1 MKKRNHTKLF
11 ILMAVMMSQPIMA
24 QKFKKFKSKT
34 NLKKNVG
41 ESISDE
47 LDEINANPAA
57 NDVDQFGRNK
67 KNKKIK
73 VNDKF
78 VSLNPETAFGPEIVE
93 KFEFEKANLTD
104 LTKHMQ
110 KLTGINLILDKDL
123 KGKVTISASTA
134 ITVGDAWKAYLT
146 ALSINGYT
154 LVKNGA
160 FYNIVQQRDI
170 RYTPTKIYTGEFTPN
185 TDNFIMKI
193 IPLEHI
199 NSKEITRSFRRFM
212 TRYGRII
219 EIPETNTVLI
229 QDSGVNVNRLT
240 SLIKFI
246 DIPGYEETLQI
257 IPVKHSSAQELAKLL
272 DQILKVNQ
280 KIKLVPPMREINEV
294 QLVKSLQNQELI
306 QLSQWPI

>member
-1 MKKRNHTKLF
+1 M
-11 ILMAVMMSQPIMA
+11 
-24 QKFKKFKSKT
+24 
-34 NLKKNVG
+34 
-41 ESISDE
+41 ESLPHRAD
-47 LDEINANPAA
+47 
-57 NDVDQFGRNK
+57 
-67 KNKKIK
+67 
-73 VNDKF
+73 
-78 VSLNPETAFGPEIVE
+78 
-93 KFEFEKANLTD
+93 
-104 LTKHMQ
+104 
-110 KLTGINLILDKDL
+110 
-123 KGKVTISASTA
+123 
-134 ITVGDAWKAYLT
+134 
-146 ALSINGYT
+146 GYT

-199 NSKEITRSFRRFM
+199 NSKEITRSFRPFM

-272 DQILKVNQ
+272 DQILKVDQ
-280 KIKLVPPMREINEV
+280 KNKAGAANAGNKRSSISKIIAEPRTNSIIAMAI
-294 QLVKSLQNQELI
+294 
-306 QLSQWPI
+306 